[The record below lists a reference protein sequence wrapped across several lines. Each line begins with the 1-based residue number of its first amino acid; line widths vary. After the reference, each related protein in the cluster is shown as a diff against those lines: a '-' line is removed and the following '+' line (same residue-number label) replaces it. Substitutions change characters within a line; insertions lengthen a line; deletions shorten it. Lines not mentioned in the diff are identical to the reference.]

1 MLESVLGPDTL
12 AGLGMDGF
20 RFAVPV
26 RPGDTLRARVTVT
39 ERRGTKDA
47 GRGVVSVGV
56 EVMNQRGE
64 CALAYR
70 TTVLM
75 RR

>member
-1 MLESVLGPDTL
+1 
-12 AGLGMDGF
+12 
-20 RFAVPV
+20 
-26 RPGDTLRARVTVT
+26 LRARVTVT